1 MKTSINGL
9 ILKEMTVSDNDRI
22 VTVLTKEKGIISCY
36 VRRAKHI
43 KSRNFAPTN
52 LLTFSRMNIYN
63 GRGMYIIDEADVIMR
78 FFDVDPDIK
87 RFALSQYF
95 SELVIKSVPQEVES
109 DGQLELMLNCLHLLS
124 NTLRPC
130 DIIKTV
136 FEIRLAVLSGST
148 PNILF
153 CDECGCYEADRM
165 YFDYNKN
172 KLLCSGCCRGGDCL
186 SELSVGAVRAMRYII
201 VSDPKKIFSF
211 HISESALKQL
221 YDCSENYI
229 ISMFEY
235 RPKTL
240 QYYDSIRKLF

>member
-1 MKTSINGL
+1 MKTSIDGL

-136 FEIRLAVLSGST
+136 FEIRVFKVTDWDKGVGSDKYT
-148 PNILF
+148 LIYKDNRYAYTFINHSP
-153 CDECGCYEADRM
+153 E
-165 YFDYNKN
+165 
-172 KLLCSGCCRGGDCL
+172 
-186 SELSVGAVRAMRYII
+186 SELAMENDEI
-201 VSDPKKIFSF
+201 KTAFSLLDKNAT
-211 HISESALKQL
+211 SNSK
-221 YDCSENYI
+221 
-229 ISMFEY
+229 
-235 RPKTL
+235 
-240 QYYDSIRKLF
+240 